1 MAVIS
6 FQAIFCKGAAAR
18 FMDKKKLDFDMKG
31 NSYGSEL

>member
-18 FMDKKKLDFDMKG
+18 FMDKKNWILI
-31 NSYGSEL
+31 